1 MISQRL
7 PSQWVTLA
15 VSRLSQ
21 RAMHEISDSSDP
33 QEKALVT
40 APFFLPAIN
49 RVSFFL
55 SHGLTCIIEVK
66 SSIS

>member
-1 MISQRL
+1 
-7 PSQWVTLA
+7 
-15 VSRLSQ
+15 
-21 RAMHEISDSSDP
+21 MHEISDSSDP

-40 APFFLPAIN
+40 VPFFLPAIN
-49 RVSFFL
+49 RVGLFL